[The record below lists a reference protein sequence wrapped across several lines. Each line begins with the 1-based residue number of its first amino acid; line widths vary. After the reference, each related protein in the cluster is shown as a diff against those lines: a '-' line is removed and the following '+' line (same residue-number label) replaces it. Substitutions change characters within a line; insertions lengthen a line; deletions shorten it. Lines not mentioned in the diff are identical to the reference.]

1 MMDAGQIIEHE
12 DFKRCAAFH
21 GHVCGGLAIGYVAA
35 TAGLEWLRENRALDE
50 ELVAV
55 VETDA
60 CCVDAIQVLT
70 GCTFGKGN
78 LIYKDY
84 GKMGFT
90 FFNRRTGQGVR
101 LAMKPDTFRVNARQI
116 ELFRKTRD
124 GSITDAERKELDDLG
139 ARRTAEVLNT
149 RAEDLFS
156 ITPVTAGMPDKA
168 RIEPSEPCARCGE
181 PTMASKL
188 EAVDGTMVCRGCLAG

>member
-1 MMDAGQIIEHE
+1 MNAQQIMERD
-12 DFKRCAAFH
+12 DFKRCETFH

-35 TAGLEWLRENRALDE
+35 KAGMEWLEEQRALDE
-50 ELVAV
+50 ELVV
-55 VETDA
+55 IVETDA
-60 CCVDAIQVLT
+60 CCVDAIQVLA

-101 LAMKPDTFRVNARQI
+101 LSMKPDTFRVNDRQI

-124 GSITDAERKELDDLG
+124 GSINDAEREELSTLG
-139 ARRTAEVLNT
+139 SQRTVEVLNT

-156 ITPVTAGMPDKA
+156 MTPVTAGMPDKA
-168 RIEPSEPCARCGE
+168 RIEPSKPCSRCGE

-188 EAVDGTMVCRGCLAG
+188 EAVDGHMVCRGCLP